1 MFLILLGDAGW
12 AALLPS
18 ENFRGFFIGTEPTAA
33 ETETVLTCNKKANC
47 RNLSGVSKIFCLVHL
62 AFGDFSRPKDCRP
75 LLHIYVVVNVVRID
89 RVDLIVRHVDD
100 LRRVHLEHL
109 VLPVVLQVST
119 LVKD

>member
-1 MFLILLGDAGW
+1 MLGGPHCFPLRTFEASSLEPNQLLLKPRQSSPATKRKIAEIVLESQRFLI
-12 AALLPS
+12 
-18 ENFRGFFIGTEPTAA
+18 
-33 ETETVLTCNKKANC
+33 
-47 RNLSGVSKIFCLVHL
+47 VHL

-75 LLHIYVVVNVVRID
+75 LLHIYVVVNVIRID